1 MEAALLTSLLHQR
14 YPAHR
19 LPASQIITLIAG
31 LGGLAEL
38 AALAGP
44 AAAGSAES
52 AGSTVGTEP
61 VPASTPQPFID
72 DILLAWACVGQDPL
86 ALREFEQT
94 VMASA
99 AQHLRDRRFAQ
110 HVVDESV
117 QIARIALLVG
127 EPARLPSLLQYR
139 GRGPLRAFVRTVCTR
154 RALTLCSNTRRTT
167 QAALQSFATTPQAD
181 TELEYMRA
189 TYGPQLSNA
198 MQLAWTRLQPHDR
211 FVLGLALEQGVATDE
226 IARICGIHR
235 ASATRRIAS
244 ARAALLALARDSLQ
258 TELAVGGAT
267 LDSILRLFTT
277 SVQWDAPASTK

>member
-1 MEAALLTSLLHQR
+1 MDVEAALLTSLLQQR

-19 LPASQIITLIAG
+19 LPTAQLATLV
-31 LGGLAEL
+31 

-44 AAAGSAES
+44 VSEANVAE
-52 AGSTVGTEP
+52 A
-61 VPASTPQPFID
+61 FID
-72 DILLAWACVGQDPL
+72 DVLLAWASVGQDPQ

-99 AQHLRDRRFAQ
+99 TRHLRDRGFAQ
-110 HVVDESV
+110 DVVDDST
-117 QIARIALLVG
+117 QIARIAMLVG
-127 EPARLPSLLQYR
+127 ETDRPPTLLQYR

-154 RALTLCSNTRRTT
+154 RALTLCTTTRRST
-167 QAALQSFATTPQAD
+167 QATLQAFTSTPQAD

-198 MQLAWTRLQPHDR
+198 MQAAWTRLQPHDR

-244 ARAALLALARDSLQ
+244 ARAALLALARDGLQ
-258 TELAVGGAT
+258 TELAIGGAT

-277 SVQWDAPASTK
+277 SVQWDAPAAPELDGRSARSDQRDH

>member
-1 MEAALLTSLLHQR
+1 MLTSLLQQR

-19 LPASQIITLIAG
+19 LPVAQLTTLIHQLMEGPGAT
-31 LGGLAEL
+31 A
-38 AALAGP
+38 P
-44 AAAGSAES
+44 AA
-52 AGSTVGTEP
+52 TTE
-61 VPASTPQPFID
+61 QFID
-72 DILLAWACVGQDPL
+72 DVLLAWACVGQDPQ

-94 VMASA
+94 VMTSA
-99 AQHLRDRRFAQ
+99 IQHLRDRRFTQ
-110 HVVDESV
+110 DTVDESV
-117 QIARIALLVG
+117 QIARIAMLVG
-127 EPARLPSLLQYR
+127 DTDRAPTLLQYR

-167 QAALQSFATTPQAD
+167 QAALQGFASTPQVD

-189 TYGPQLSNA
+189 TYGPQLSDA
-198 MQLAWTRLQPHDR
+198 MQRAWTRLQPHDR

-244 ARAALLALARDSLQ
+244 ARAALLALARDGLQ

-277 SVQWDAPASTK
+277 SVQWDAPAVPS